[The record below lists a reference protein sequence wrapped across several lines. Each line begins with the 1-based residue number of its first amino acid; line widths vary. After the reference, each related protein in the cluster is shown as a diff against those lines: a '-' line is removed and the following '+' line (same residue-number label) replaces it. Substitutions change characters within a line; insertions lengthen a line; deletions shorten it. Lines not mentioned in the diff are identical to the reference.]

1 MIDLS
6 NLNKEQYR
14 AVTHINGPMLVL
26 AGAGSGKTKVLT
38 NRIAY
43 LIENGVSEDNILAIT
58 FTNKASKEMRERE
71 VKILGK
77 LAYDIQ
83 ISTFHSFGLKLLKE
97 NYGVLGYSKN
107 FNILDSDDSLTVIK
121 KIIKELNLNPKF
133 YNAREIKSKISSAK
147 NELID
152 IDSFSKMEYDNNI
165 LLIYK
170 KYLNKLKVNIR
181 LILMIYWCYLLNCL
195 GNIKIF

>member
-6 NLNKEQYR
+6 NLNKEQCR

-121 KIIKELNLNPKF
+121 KIIKE
-133 YNAREIKSKISSAK
+133 
-147 NELID
+147 
-152 IDSFSKMEYDNNI
+152 FSKN
-165 LLIYK
+165 
-170 KYLNKLKVNIR
+170 
-181 LILMIYWCYLLNCL
+181 
-195 GNIKIF
+195 G